1 MQSWVAFGHVGNA
14 AAIFPLQR
22 LGAEVLAIHT
32 VQFSNH
38 TGYGDWTGQV
48 FTGDHLHDLARG
60 LAARGALS
68 LDAVLSG
75 YLGDAG
81 VGRAILDIVAQARAA
96 SPAMLYC
103 CDPVMGDTGR
113 GLFVR
118 PDIPPLLL
126 DHAAPAADIMTP
138 NQFELE
144 QMTGISCH
152 SRAELLRA
160 ISSLQDRMRRDGP
173 RLVLVTSVRT
183 GETADDAVEL
193 VAASPEASFL
203 LKTPRLPLN
212 ANGAGDLIA
221 ALFLFHVASGDRSGA
236 ALRHALECAGSA
248 TWAVLARTAS
258 AGSAEL
264 CLVAAQDEIVSPTSR
279 YDARS
284 L

>member
-68 LDAVLSG
+68 AGRGAVGLSRRR
-75 YLGDAG
+75 AG

-144 QMTGISCH
+144 QMTGIFVP
-152 SRAELLRA
+152 
-160 ISSLQDRMRRDGP
+160 QPRRTSARHKQPAGP
-173 RLVLVTSVRT
+173 
-183 GETADDAVEL
+183 
-193 VAASPEASFL
+193 
-203 LKTPRLPLN
+203 
-212 ANGAGDLIA
+212 
-221 ALFLFHVASGDRSGA
+221 
-236 ALRHALECAGSA
+236 HA
-248 TWAVLARTAS
+248 
-258 AGSAEL
+258 
-264 CLVAAQDEIVSPTSR
+264 P
-279 YDARS
+279 
-284 L
+284 